1 MSAYGLHCVLYPIG
15 PWPEASQTTVYG
27 CVDSMATQEC
37 RFSNKNN
44 TSLQMQ
50 SALNI
55 YQRQCA
61 RTDLINGHYNGIGIG
76 ARGQG
81 TLKNLTPFVL
91 EPFKG

>member
-1 MSAYGLHCVLYPIG
+1 
-15 PWPEASQTTVYG
+15 
-27 CVDSMATQEC
+27 
-37 RFSNKNN
+37 
-44 TSLQMQ
+44 MQ

-81 TLKNLTPFVL
+81 TLRNLTPFVL